1 MGYAFISYS
10 TKNQASADAMRELF
24 NKHNIDTWMAP
35 YDIPAGSKYAAVITK
50 AIRDCSCFVLLL
62 SNDSQASEA
71 VDSEVELATL
81 TFKKSIIT
89 VELEKVILNDA
100 FTFYIHNKQIIAVH
114 KIDEKSYEVKQVL
127 DAVKAYTQKVGK
139 NDVAIDDVQDQHDK
153 ETLTK
158 NEDKP
163 FIDTNAGR
171 MILDGR
177 YELRNMIG
185 QGGFG
190 TVYKAMDL
198 QNQKIVAVKIG
209 NITDRNVI
217 DLHRSLIGEDN
228 EYLCQVYD
236 ASISSN
242 GESYIVMEWF
252 DEGKSLLS
260 IKDYREFIKGL
271 GEDYPNGGHILLLI
285 NILKGLRC
293 LHAKGVVHADIN
305 PSNILTD
312 GFRTKL
318 MDYSSAFYA
327 NAGTN
332 LGAEH
337 TYIVGSYG
345 SPEEKKD
352 FRSDLYSVGMVA
364 FRWLTGENPEVD
376 EDGNLDFDNV
386 FIDCE
391 AKKILK
397 KATTV
402 NPINRYQSADEFIA
416 ALKKYLKYFLDNEK
430 SNTND
435 SVVGCDKEEI
445 YHEIADNQKALDD
458 EKSADDT
465 RECSSTDLDFFLGDG
480 TQNLAKNQLAL
491 TIDDEIDSNNP
502 KEKCKGHLVSSYRRA
517 IVISQEDCVH
527 PIEILMPDDTTKT
540 FDFCDEFSV
549 SNQKKYIVVRQ
560 KNESNEYL
568 FFIFRSRNGKNTLIS
583 EGQDQKKV
591 YRWFREKHAD
601 EYMFTD
607 DKVVMRN
614 ERKKKHFAQ
623 DTAPRLFASVDEIP
637 QILVLPD
644 KYEHISA
651 NAFAKLNLD
660 GKEIRQIIISDSVEV
675 IEDNAFAG
683 LVVTEAVHI
692 PKSVRKTGHNAFTLK
707 EGAYIY
713 CEGNSYIHILG
724 HDSELIKDV
733 PFKRTG
739 SNKTSVVLAELSASN
754 GVTRIKSNTLPFSA
768 AEEEVDELYVPNGI
782 CVIDRHA
789 LDNVKVKNRIIIPSS
804 VTRIGDYAFDLMPDA
819 YVECDENSYAY
830 LYCKENG
837 IRNSVD
843 ISNNYKSKGVCAYC
857 GGRFSGLFKKKC
869 SLCGKEK
876 DY

>member
-35 YDIPAGSKYAAVITK
+35 YDIPAGSEYAEVLYDALTG
-50 AIRDCSCFVLLL
+50 CSCLVLMLT
-62 SNDSQASEA
+62 DISQNSQWVKKEVNIAITNGKTVIPVKLE
-71 VDSEVELATL
+71 DVELNSSMKLYLNDQQIVPVHVIEEASDEIQKVLNSVISLTGEIKTETINEETL
-81 TFKKSIIT
+81 STSRTNVNSIPQKIELT
-89 VELEKVILNDA
+89 VWSPVNTDVYLNDKRHLVMKIDHNTGFDYKYNSINVSGEFELIFVSKGFEKVIAFDANSLDDKLEYRLNAILSKKEISLSYDRDEA
-100 FTFYIHNKQIIAVH
+100 IEQIKEEATAYAYNQLSKVGTLEDIPFLLEELTRLSSIENKDRQTNYLIANCASALG
-114 KIDEKSYEVKQVL
+114 EL
-127 DAVKAYTQKVGK
+127 AVKFNMVENVKSIVKVYETYEAKSSYGYMFEPIIK
-139 NDVAIDDVQDQHDK
+139 KIID
-153 ETLTK
+153 
-158 NEDKP
+158 
-163 FIDTNAGR
+163 
-171 MILDGR
+171 
-177 YELRNMIG
+177 
-185 QGGFG
+185 GGFVIEADNAVEEY
-190 TVYKAMDL
+190 TADKDL
-198 QNQKIVAVKIG
+198 N
-209 NITDRNVI
+209 
-217 DLHRSLIGEDN
+217 
-228 EYLCQVYD
+228 
-236 ASISSN
+236 
-242 GESYIVMEWF
+242 
-252 DEGKSLLS
+252 
-260 IKDYREFIKGL
+260 
-271 GEDYPNGGHILLLI
+271 
-285 NILKGLRC
+285 
-293 LHAKGVVHADIN
+293 
-305 PSNILTD
+305 LTD
-312 GFRTKL
+312 GNDENSVEEHKL
-318 MDYSSAFYA
+318 VSAEETTYS
-327 NAGTN
+327 
-332 LGAEH
+332 GASNDIH
-337 TYIVGSYG
+337 
-345 SPEEKKD
+345 EK
-352 FRSDLYSVGMVA
+352 SDE
-364 FRWLTGENPEVD
+364 FFD
-376 EDGNLDFDNV
+376 EDIIV
-386 FIDCE
+386 E
-391 AKKILK
+391 
-397 KATTV
+397 TT
-402 NPINRYQSADEFIA
+402 SE
-416 ALKKYLKYFLDNEK
+416 
-430 SNTND
+430 
-435 SVVGCDKEEI
+435 DK
-445 YHEIADNQKALDD
+445 NKP
-458 EKSADDT
+458 S
-465 RECSSTDLDFFLGDG
+465 
-480 TQNLAKNQLAL
+480 
-491 TIDDEIDSNNP
+491 
-502 KEKCKGHLVSSYRRA
+502 KEKVKGHLVSSYRRA

-623 DTAPRLFASVDEIP
+623 DTAPRLFSSADEIP

-713 CEGNSYIHILG
+713 CEGNSNIHVWG

-739 SNKTSVVLAELSASN
+739 SNKTSVVLAELSTSN

-768 AEEEVDELYVPNGI
+768 VKEEVDELYVPNGI

-804 VTRIGDYAFDLMPDA
+804 VTRIGDYAFDLMPNA

-830 LYCKENG
+830 LYCQENG

-843 ISNNYKSKGVCAYC
+843 ISNYYKSKGVCAYC

-876 DY
+876 NY

>member
-35 YDIPAGSKYAAVITK
+35 YDIPAGSEYAEVLYDALTG
-50 AIRDCSCFVLLL
+50 CSCLVLMLT
-62 SNDSQASEA
+62 DISQNSQWVKKEVNIAITNGKTVIPVKLE
-71 VDSEVELATL
+71 DVELNSSMKLYLNDQQIVPVHVIEEASDEIQKVLNSVISL
-81 TFKKSIIT
+81 TGETKTETINEEILSTSRTNVNSIPKKIELTVWSPVNTDVYLNDKRHLVMKIDHNTGFDYKYNSIN
-89 VELEKVILNDA
+89 VSGEFELIFVSKGFEKVIAFDANSLDDKLEYRLNAILSKKEISLSYDRDEA
-100 FTFYIHNKQIIAVH
+100 IEQIKEEAT
-114 KIDEKSYEVKQVL
+114 
-127 DAVKAYTQKVGK
+127 AYAYNQLSKVGTLEDIPFLLEELTRLSSIENK
-139 NDVAIDDVQDQHDK
+139 DRQTNYLIANCASALGELAVRFNMLENVKSIVKVYETYEAKSSYGYMFEPIIKKIID
-153 ETLTK
+153 
-158 NEDKP
+158 
-163 FIDTNAGR
+163 
-171 MILDGR
+171 
-177 YELRNMIG
+177 
-185 QGGFG
+185 GGFMIEADNAAEE
-190 TVYKAMDL
+190 YIADKDL
-198 QNQKIVAVKIG
+198 
-209 NITDRNVI
+209 D
-217 DLHRSLIGEDN
+217 
-228 EYLCQVYD
+228 
-236 ASISSN
+236 
-242 GESYIVMEWF
+242 
-252 DEGKSLLS
+252 
-260 IKDYREFIKGL
+260 
-271 GEDYPNGGHILLLI
+271 
-285 NILKGLRC
+285 
-293 LHAKGVVHADIN
+293 
-305 PSNILTD
+305 LTD
-312 GFRTKL
+312 GNDENSVEEHKL
-318 MDYSSAFYA
+318 
-327 NAGTN
+327 
-332 LGAEH
+332 
-337 TYIVGSYG
+337 V
-345 SPEEKKD
+345 
-352 FRSDLYSVGMVA
+352 
-364 FRWLTGENPEVD
+364 
-376 EDGNLDFDNV
+376 
-386 FIDCE
+386 
-391 AKKILK
+391 
-397 KATTV
+397 
-402 NPINRYQSADEFIA
+402 SADETTYSGASNDIH
-416 ALKKYLKYFLDNEK
+416 EK
-430 SNTND
+430 
-435 SVVGCDKEEI
+435 CDEFF
-445 YHEIADNQKALDD
+445 D
-458 EKSADDT
+458 EDIIVETTFED
-465 RECSSTDLDFFLGDG
+465 
-480 TQNLAKNQLAL
+480 KNKP
-491 TIDDEIDSNNP
+491 S
-502 KEKCKGHLVSSYRRA
+502 KEKVKGHLVSSYRRA

-623 DTAPRLFASVDEIP
+623 DTAPRLFASADEIP

-768 AEEEVDELYVPNGI
+768 VKEEVDELFVPNGI